1 MLVSVFLRLKVYTM
15 KEKFAALARFWQRTR
30 FSLII
35 AGVLVIVII
44 FVGLHDLGIVLGYV
58 ATIIVMLDLTRR
70 WRKPL
75 NFIILC
81 VASFLALV
89 LLAFLHEVVV
99 IPLVTFIFG
108 NGALSSPGLRIFS
121 DTVSLIMLFICPMG
135 FLIGFFGALVSG
147 VFQLVTLL
155 QSRKTEADT

>member
-1 MLVSVFLRLKVYTM
+1 M
-15 KEKFAALARFWQRTR
+15 KEKLAALARFWQRSR

-44 FVGLHDLGIVLGYV
+44 FVGLHDLGMVLGYV

-75 NFIILC
+75 NFIILA
-81 VASFLALV
+81 VASFFVLV
-89 LLAFLHEVVV
+89 FLAFLHEVVV
-99 IPLVTFIFG
+99 IPLVTYLLG
-108 NGALSSPGLRIFS
+108 EGALSSPGLRIFS

-135 FLIGFFGALVSG
+135 VFIGFFGALISG
-147 VFQLVTLL
+147 VFHLVTLL
-155 QSRKTEADT
+155 RRRKTEAKT